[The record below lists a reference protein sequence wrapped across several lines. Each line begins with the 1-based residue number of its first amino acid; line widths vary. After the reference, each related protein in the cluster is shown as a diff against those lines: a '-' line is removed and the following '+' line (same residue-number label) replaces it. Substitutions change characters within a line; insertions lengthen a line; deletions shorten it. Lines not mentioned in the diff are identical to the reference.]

1 MVTCRLQRNTFL
13 PGEQVRGTIRVG
25 VSSEDQESVEIEEVR
40 YRARKGG
47 LVVAVVATAPV
58 ALTSSNVFVLRW
70 KSYVPLR

>member
-40 YRARKGG
+40 CRA
-47 LVVAVVATAPV
+47 
-58 ALTSSNVFVLRW
+58 
-70 KSYVPLR
+70 